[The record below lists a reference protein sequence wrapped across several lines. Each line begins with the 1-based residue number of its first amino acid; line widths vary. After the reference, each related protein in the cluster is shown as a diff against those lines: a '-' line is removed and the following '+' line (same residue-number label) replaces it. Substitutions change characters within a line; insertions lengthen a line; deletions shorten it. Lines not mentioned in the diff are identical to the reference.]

1 MPIFHRRNLRCSGVP
16 WLVQVLWEMELPLN
30 PREPG
35 ARLHSLLRL
44 CLYNI
49 HTFPEIY
56 PSFICATITLIQ
68 LLFCLARLVH
78 LSTNQCP
85 HVLPLVCLF
94 TVCFTN
100 TDNFPKHSSAQKS
113 SVVSQKEIT
122 EPFGSSLSI
131 SWPGSTP
138 IPSKYAAPKRGDLPP
153 PTLPFPALSFT
164 LPRIPKSLA
173 HQPLPPDHGDS
184 ARTGTSG
191 SP

>member
-1 MPIFHRRNLRCSGVP
+1 
-16 WLVQVLWEMELPLN
+16 MELPLN

-49 HTFPEIY
+49 HTFAEIY

-122 EPFGSSLSI
+122 EPLGSSLSI